1 LGVVRV
7 FGRKSDKSR
16 DANPRRGAMESP
28 ARAGES
34 ISRLL
39 RGSDPPRRARG
50 SVDLSAKISGPAGGQ
65 TTAKSN
71 RKRKR
76 RWLLASELVLLL
88 GFAGV
93 LAVRLRLIDLNTVK
107 AEVLSHVTS
116 IYPDKDGAYAFLG
129 SHYTSCG
136 KSAEAIKA
144 CRTLVERKPD
154 DHSAHV
160 LLGKAYHEAN
170 QLEKAIE
177 CYKEALKLAPGSFE
191 GYLGLGET
199 YSALRRHAEAIE
211 FLNEAIRIEPRSA
224 HAHLSL
230 GVALSNSGQYD
241 KAMEAFRQAKELDP
255 GIAEVQVLSGKA
267 YLEAGLPEQAIERFK
282 EAILFDQGH
291 AQAHFSL
298 GRACLQVG
306 DRGLALEQQKALQ
319 TLDPKLAEDLSALIG
334 ED

>member
-1 LGVVRV
+1 VVRM
-7 FGRKSDKSR
+7 FGRKPDKNRS
-16 DANPRRGAMESP
+16 ANPRRGAFETS
-28 ARAGES
+28 AQGGES

-39 RGSDPPRRARG
+39 RGSGPPRNARG
-50 SVDLSAKISGPAGGQ
+50 SVDLSEKISAPADGQ
-65 TTAKSN
+65 APVK
-71 RKRKR
+71 RRVKRKK

-93 LAVRLRLIDLNTVK
+93 LAVKLKVIDLNTVK
-107 AEVLSHVTS
+107 AAVLSRATS

-136 KSAEAIKA
+136 NSAEALKA

-154 DHSAHV
+154 DSSAHV
-160 LLGKAYHEAN
+160 LLGKALHEAN

-177 CYKEALKLAPGSFE
+177 CYKEALRLAPGSFE
-191 GYLGLGET
+191 AHLGLGET
-199 YSALRRHAEAIE
+199 YSALRRHTEAIE
-211 FLNEAIRIEPRSA
+211 FLEEAIRIKPLSA

-241 KAMEAFRQAKELDP
+241 KAMESFRQAKELDP
-255 GIAEVQVLSGKA
+255 DIVEGQVLSGKA
-267 YLEAGLPEQAIERFK
+267 YLEAGRPDQAIERFE

-291 AQAHFSL
+291 AQARFSL

-334 ED
+334 DD

>member
-1 LGVVRV
+1 MGVVRV
-7 FGRKSDKSR
+7 LGKKSDKTR
-16 DANPRRGAMESP
+16 HTNPRRGAMESS
-28 ARAGES
+28 ARGGES

-39 RGSDPPRRARG
+39 RGSGPPRQARG
-50 SVDLSAKISGPAGGQ
+50 SVHPSAKISGPADGQ
-65 TTAKSN
+65 APVKRP
-71 RKRKR
+71 RKRKK
-76 RWLLASELVLLL
+76 RWLLAAELVLLL
-88 GFAGV
+88 GFAAA
-93 LAVRLRLIDLNTVK
+93 LAVKLKLIDLNTIK
-107 AEVLSHVTS
+107 AEVLSRTTS
-116 IYPDKDGAYAFLG
+116 IYPDKNGAYAFLG

-136 KSAEAIKA
+136 RSEEAVSA

-154 DHSAHV
+154 DPLAHV

-170 QLEKAIE
+170 RLEKAIE

-191 GYLGLGET
+191 AHLGLGET

-211 FLNEAIRIEPRSA
+211 FLNEAIRIKPRSA

-255 GIAEVQVLSGKA
+255 DIAEAQILSGKA
-267 YLEAGLPEQAIERFK
+267 YLEAGLTEQAIERF
-282 EAILFDQGH
+282 EEVILFDQGH
-291 AQAHFSL
+291 AQARFSL
-298 GRACLQVG
+298 GRACLQIG

-334 ED
+334 EN